1 MCITRAELN
10 KTVSELKSLKM
21 LKEETE
27 AEIRAL
33 ENSIIE
39 FLNDTEECETT
50 DKKGKPIRQYIG
62 TDYKA
67 TYSMQTRENVKKE
80 EVKKLLT
87 DKQYEQ
93 CIFKSSFRVLRI
105 K

>member
-62 TDYKA
+62 TDGNMF
-67 TYSMQTRENVKKE
+67 TVIGQTFKK
-80 EVKKLLT
+80 
-87 DKQYEQ
+87 
-93 CIFKSSFRVLRI
+93 SLRQQMI
-105 K
+105 RHDIQHISI

>member
-50 DKKGKPIRQYIG
+50 DKKGKPIGSTLEQI
-62 TDYKA
+62 TKLHILCKL
-67 TYSMQTRENVKKE
+67 VKM
-80 EVKKLLT
+80 
-87 DKQYEQ
+87 
-93 CIFKSSFRVLRI
+93 
-105 K
+105 

>member
-50 DKKGKPIRQYIG
+50 DKKGE
-62 TDYKA
+62 
-67 TYSMQTRENVKKE
+67 TY
-80 EVKKLLT
+80 
-87 DKQYEQ
+87 
-93 CIFKSSFRVLRI
+93 
-105 K
+105 